1 MWLAPGSKPSFASVN
16 FDGHCSTVSAKQDLG
31 DAEHRRGHARQRRGL
46 SIVTSVKKYPQ
57 HVPQNEVE
65 PQIWHCHKSIHGIWK
80 ACEGIELINSHPLG
94 CKESLFKQFQAAIRV
109 RFNLTESIRNASMTS
124 ILGTPEVSSDSTE
137 RSSFSSTDGSYI
149 RRTHSSFQMHFKR
162 FQESKFR
169 RFDILSIFINLHQ
182 SSTCFNVFEIY
193 SATLPQSGTLWL
205 GHGICPACS
214 AATLH
219 SWFQV
224 ATSQIADWPQYWRNA
239 PKCTKERSM
248 FCLPEIQLG

>member
-1 MWLAPGSKPSFASVN
+1 MQGI
-16 FDGHCSTVSAKQDLG
+16 
-31 DAEHRRGHARQRRGL
+31 
-46 SIVTSVKKYPQ
+46 SIQT
-57 HVPQNEVE
+57 
-65 PQIWHCHKSIHGIWK
+65 
-80 ACEGIELINSHPLG
+80 
-94 CKESLFKQFQAAIRV
+94 
-109 RFNLTESIRNASMTS
+109 IRNASMTS

-137 RSSFSSTDGSYI
+137 RSSVSSTDGSYI
-149 RRTHSSFQMHFKR
+149 RRTHSSVQMHFKR
-162 FQESKFR
+162 FQELQFR

-224 ATSQIADWPQYWRNA
+224 ATSQIADWPQYRRNA